1 MLKTKRAVMLKN
13 EHVTKVYKMGEVDLT
28 VIKDLSLS
36 IDDGEFVA
44 IVGPSGS
51 GKSTVL
57 NILGCLDKPTEGK
70 VTVED
75 VDVTQ
80 LNRTELAHFRGEHI
94 GFIFQSFNLIPV
106 LSVYENIEYPL
117 IMIQNLPEVERHERI
132 MQLLED
138 VDMLDQKDKFP
149 DQLSGGQRQRVAI
162 ARALVTKPKIVFA
175 DEPTANL
182 DTKTSQQIIELM
194 RSIQQEFNTT
204 FIFATHDEKIVT
216 AVDRIITLVDGE
228 ITDDR
233 RVAS

>member
-1 MLKTKRAVMLKN
+1 MIENK
-13 EHVTKVYKMGEVDLT
+13 HITKVYKMGEVDLT
-28 VIKDLSLS
+28 VIKDLTLK
-36 IDDGEFVA
+36 IDYGEFIA

-57 NILGCLDKPTEGK
+57 NILGCLDKPTSGEVLIDGI
-70 VTVED
+70 
-75 VDVTQ
+75 DVTK
-80 LNRTELAHFRGEHI
+80 LDITALANFRGENI

-117 IMIQNLPEVERHERI
+117 IMIQNLAQEERYKRI
-132 MQLLED
+132 MQLLKD

-182 DTKTSQQIIELM
+182 DTQTSNQIITLM
-194 RSIQQEFNTT
+194 RNIQKEFNTT

-228 ITDDR
+228 ITDDKR
-233 RVAS
+233 MAL

>member
-1 MLKTKRAVMLKN
+1 MISN
-13 EHVTKVYKMGEVDLT
+13 QHVSKVYKMGEVDLT
-28 VIKDLSLS
+28 VIKDLNLQ
-36 IDDGEFVA
+36 INHGEFVA

-57 NILGCLDKPTEGK
+57 NLLGCLDKPTSGK
-70 VTVED
+70 IIIDET
-75 VDVTQ
+75 DVT
-80 LNRTELAHFRGEHI
+80 ELDTTSLANFRGENI

-117 IMIQNLPEVERHERI
+117 IMIQNLAQKERHKRI
-132 MQLLED
+132 MELLKD

-182 DTKTSQQIIELM
+182 DTNTSNQIITLM
-194 RSIQQEFNTT
+194 RNIQQEFNTT

-216 AVDRIITLVDGE
+216 AVDRIITIVDGV

-233 RVAS
+233 KVAS

>member
-1 MLKTKRAVMLKN
+1 MILN
-13 EHVTKVYKMGEVDLT
+13 EHVKKVYRMGEVDLT
-28 VIKDLSLS
+28 VIKDLNLE
-36 IDDGEFVA
+36 INYGEFVA

-57 NILGCLDKPTEGK
+57 NLLGCLDKPTEGK
-70 VTVED
+70 ILIDKTD
-75 VDVTQ
+75 ITK
-80 LNRTELAHFRGEHI
+80 LSSTESANFRGENI

-117 IMIQNLPEVERHERI
+117 IMIQNLPQEERHERI
-132 MQLLED
+132 MKLLEE

-182 DTKTSQQIIELM
+182 DTKTSNQIITLM
-194 RSIQQEFNTT
+194 RNIQQEFNTT

-216 AVDRIITLVDGE
+216 AVDRIITLVDGI

>member
-1 MLKTKRAVMLKN
+1 MIIN
-13 EHVTKVYKMGEVDLT
+13 EHVTKVYKMGEVDLK
-28 VIKDLSLS
+28 VIKDLNLT
-36 IDDGEFVA
+36 IDYGEFVA

-57 NILGCLDKPTEGK
+57 NIIGCLDKPTDGK
-70 VTVED
+70 VIIDGTD
-75 VDVTQ
+75 ITLLDTTARA
-80 LNRTELAHFRGEHI
+80 NFRGENI

-117 IMIQNLPEVERHERI
+117 IMIQNLPQEERHKRI
-132 MQLLED
+132 MKLLDD

-162 ARALVTKPKIVFA
+162 ARALVTNPKIVFA

-182 DTKTSQQIIELM
+182 DTKTSNQIITLM
-194 RSIQQEFNTT
+194 RNIQREFNTT
-204 FIFATHDEKIVT
+204 FIFATHDEKIVS

-228 ITDDR
+228 IIDDK
-233 RVAS
+233 RVAL

>member
-1 MLKTKRAVMLKN
+1 MISN

-28 VIKDLSLS
+28 VIKDLNLE
-36 IDDGEFVA
+36 IEHGEFVA

-57 NILGCLDKPTEGK
+57 NLLGCLDKPSDGK
-70 VTVED
+70 VIID
-75 VDVTQ
+75 GIDVT
-80 LNRTELAHFRGEHI
+80 ELDTTALANFRGENI

-117 IMIQNLPEVERHERI
+117 IMIQNLPRDEREKRI
-132 MQLLED
+132 MQLLKD

-182 DTKTSQQIIELM
+182 DTDTSNQIITLM
-194 RSIQQEFNTT
+194 RNIQREFNTT

-216 AVDRIITLVDGE
+216 AVDRIITIVDGV

-233 RVAS
+233 RTAS

>member
-1 MLKTKRAVMLKN
+1 MISNTNVS
-13 EHVTKVYKMGEVDLT
+13 KVYKMGEIDLT
-28 VIKDLSLS
+28 VIKDLNLN
-36 IDDGEFVA
+36 IDYGEFIA

-51 GKSTVL
+51 GKSTIL
-57 NILGCLDKPTEGK
+57 NIIGCLDKPTEGK
-70 VTVED
+70 VLID
-75 VDVTQ
+75 GIDVTQ
-80 LNRTELAHFRGEHI
+80 LDTTALANFRGKNI

-117 IMIQNLPEVERHERI
+117 IMIQNLPEAERHERI
-132 MQLLED
+132 MKLLRD

-162 ARALVTKPKIVFA
+162 ARALVTNPKIVFA

-182 DTKTSQQIIELM
+182 DTNTSNQIITLM
-194 RSIQQEFNTT
+194 RNIQKEFNTT

-216 AVDRIITLVDGE
+216 AADRIITLVDGV

-233 RVAS
+233 KAVS

>member
-1 MLKTKRAVMLKN
+1 MISNK
-13 EHVTKVYKMGEVDLT
+13 HVKKVYKMGEVDLT
-28 VIKDLSLS
+28 VIKDLNLE
-36 IDDGEFVA
+36 IEHGEFVA

-57 NILGCLDKPTEGK
+57 NLLGCLDKPSDGK
-70 VTVED
+70 IMID
-75 VDVTQ
+75 GVDVTK
-80 LNRTELAHFRGEHI
+80 LDATALANFRGKNI

-117 IMIQNLPEVERHERI
+117 IMIQNLPKDEREKRI

-138 VDMLDQKDKFP
+138 VDMLEQKDKFP

-182 DTKTSQQIIELM
+182 DTDTSNQIITLM
-194 RSIQQEFNTT
+194 RNIQREFNTT

-216 AVDRIITLVDGE
+216 AVDRIITLVDGV
-228 ITDDR
+228 IIDDR
-233 RVAS
+233 RTAS

>member
-1 MLKTKRAVMLKN
+1 MIKN
-13 EHVTKVYKMGEVDLT
+13 EHVTKVYKMGEVDLK
-28 VIKDLSLS
+28 VIKDLNLS
-36 IDDGEFVA
+36 IEYGEFIA

-57 NILGCLDKPTEGK
+57 NLLGCLDKPTTGK
-70 VTVED
+70 VLIDD

-80 LNRTELAHFRGEHI
+80 LTTTQLAKFRGQNI

-117 IMIQNLPEVERHERI
+117 LMIQNLPQEERKKRI
-132 MQLLED
+132 MKLLTD
-138 VDMLDQKDKFP
+138 VDMMDQKDKFP

-182 DTKTSQQIIELM
+182 DTKTSQQIITLM
-194 RSIQQEFNTT
+194 RNIQREFNTT

-216 AVDRIITLVDGE
+216 AVDRIITIVDGI

-233 RVAS
+233 RV

>member
-1 MLKTKRAVMLKN
+1 MIATQD
-13 EHVTKVYKMGEVDLT
+13 VTKVYKMGELDLR
-28 VIKDLSLS
+28 VIKGLNLKISH
-36 IDDGEFVA
+36 GEFVA

-57 NILGCLDKPTEGK
+57 NLLGCLDKPSSGK
-70 VTVED
+70 IEISGIDITNLD
-75 VDVTQ
+75 STQ
-80 LNRTELAHFRGEHI
+80 MANFRGENV

-117 IMIQNLPEVERHERI
+117 IMIQNLPKEERHERI
-132 MQLLED
+132 MKLLQD

-182 DTKTSQQIIELM
+182 DTKTSNQIITLM
-194 RSIQQEFNTT
+194 RNIQREFNTT
-204 FIFATHDEKIVT
+204 FIFATHDEKIVS
-216 AVDRIITLVDGE
+216 AVDRIITIVDGE

-233 RVAS
+233 RRES

>member
-1 MLKTKRAVMLKN
+1 MLKN

-75 VDVTQ
+75 VDVTK
-80 LNRTELAHFRGEHI
+80 LNRTELAHFRGENI

-117 IMIQNLPEVERHERI
+117 IMIQNLPEAERQKRI

-138 VDMLDQKDKFP
+138 VDMMDQKDKFP

-216 AVDRIITLVDGE
+216 AVDRIITLVDGV

-233 RVAS
+233 KVAL

>member
-1 MLKTKRAVMLKN
+1 MISN
-13 EHVTKVYKMGEVDLT
+13 EHVTKIYKMGEVDLT
-28 VIKDLSLS
+28 VVKDLNLE
-36 IDDGEFVA
+36 IEHGEFVA

-57 NILGCLDKPTEGK
+57 NLLGCLDKPSDGK
-70 VTVED
+70 VMVD
-75 VDVTQ
+75 GIDVTK
-80 LNRTELAHFRGEHI
+80 LDTTALANFRGENI

-117 IMIQNLPEVERHERI
+117 IMIQRLEKKEREKRI
-132 MQLLED
+132 MQLLKD

-182 DTKTSQQIIELM
+182 DTDTSNQIITLM
-194 RSIQQEFNTT
+194 RNIQREFNTT

-216 AVDRIITLVDGE
+216 AVDRIITLVDGV

-233 RVAS
+233 RTAS

>member
-1 MLKTKRAVMLKN
+1 MIKN
-13 EHVTKVYKMGEVDLT
+13 ENVTKIYKMGEIDLT
-28 VIKDLSLS
+28 VIKNLNLE
-36 IDDGEFVA
+36 IDYGEFVA

-57 NILGCLDKPTEGK
+57 NLLGCLDKPTDGK
-70 VTVED
+70 VIID
-75 VDVTQ
+75 GIDVTK
-80 LNRTELAHFRGEHI
+80 LNTTALANFRGENI

-117 IMIQNLPEVERHERI
+117 IMIQNLPQEERDIRI
-132 MQLLED
+132 MKLLED
-138 VDMLDQKDKFP
+138 VDMLDQKDKYP

-182 DTKTSQQIIELM
+182 DTKTSNQIITLM
-194 RSIQQEFNTT
+194 RNIQQEFNTT

-216 AVDRIITLVDGE
+216 AVDRIITLVDGVV
-228 ITDDR
+228 TDDKK
-233 RVAS
+233 VVS

>member
-1 MLKTKRAVMLKN
+1 MISN

-28 VIKDLSLS
+28 VIKDLNLE
-36 IDDGEFVA
+36 IEHGEFVA

-57 NILGCLDKPTEGK
+57 NLIGCLDKPSDGK
-70 VTVED
+70 VIID
-75 VDVTQ
+75 GVDVTT
-80 LNRTELAHFRGEHI
+80 LDTTALANFRGENI

-117 IMIQNLPEVERHERI
+117 IMIQNLPKEERNRRI
-132 MQLLED
+132 MQLLKD

-182 DTKTSQQIIELM
+182 DTETSNQIITLM
-194 RSIQQEFNTT
+194 RNIQREFNTT

-216 AVDRIITLVDGE
+216 AVDRIITIVDGV

-233 RVAS
+233 RITS

>member
-1 MLKTKRAVMLKN
+1 MISN

-28 VIKDLSLS
+28 VIKDLNLE
-36 IDDGEFVA
+36 ITHGEFVA

-57 NILGCLDKPTEGK
+57 NLLGCLDKPTDGK
-70 VTVED
+70 VFID
-75 VDVTQ
+75 GVDVTG
-80 LNRTELAHFRGEHI
+80 LDTTALANFRGENI

-117 IMIQNLPEVERHERI
+117 IMIQNLSKDERDKRI
-132 MQLLED
+132 MQLLDD

-182 DTKTSQQIIELM
+182 DTDTSNQIITLM
-194 RSIQQEFNTT
+194 RNIQREFNTT
-204 FIFATHDEKIVT
+204 FIFATHDEKIVS
-216 AVDRIITLVDGE
+216 AVDRIITLVDGV

-233 RVAS
+233 RTTS

>member
-1 MLKTKRAVMLKN
+1 MISNQNVS
-13 EHVTKVYKMGEVDLT
+13 KVYKMGEIDLT
-28 VIKDLSLS
+28 VIKDLNLQ
-36 IDDGEFVA
+36 IEHGEFVA

-57 NILGCLDKPTEGK
+57 NLLGCLDKPTSGK
-70 VTVED
+70 IFIDETD
-75 VDVTQ
+75 ITALDT
-80 LNRTELAHFRGEHI
+80 TALANFRGKNI

-117 IMIQNLPEVERHERI
+117 IMIQNLPQKERHERI
-132 MQLLED
+132 IQLLKD
-138 VDMLDQKDKFP
+138 VDMLDQKEKFP

-182 DTKTSQQIIELM
+182 DSKTSNQIITLM
-194 RSIQQEFNTT
+194 RSIQKEFNTT

-216 AVDRIITLVDGE
+216 AVDRIITLIDGVV
-228 ITDDR
+228 TDDKK
-233 RVAS
+233 VTI

>member
-1 MLKTKRAVMLKN
+1 MLKN

-75 VDVTQ
+75 VDVTK
-80 LNRTELAHFRGEHI
+80 LNRTELAHFRGENI

-117 IMIQNLPEVERHERI
+117 IMIQNLPEDERHKRI

-138 VDMLDQKDKFP
+138 VDMMDQKDKFP

-216 AVDRIITLVDGE
+216 AVDRIITLVDGV

-233 RVAS
+233 KVAL

>member
-1 MLKTKRAVMLKN
+1 MISN
-13 EHVTKVYKMGEVDLT
+13 EHVSKVYKMGEIDLT
-28 VIKDLSLS
+28 VIKDLNLS
-36 IDDGEFVA
+36 INYGEFIA

-57 NILGCLDKPTEGK
+57 NLLGCLDKPTEGK
-70 VTVED
+70 IFIDET
-75 VDVTQ
+75 DVTK
-80 LNRTELAHFRGEHI
+80 LSRTELANFRGENI

-117 IMIQNLPEVERHERI
+117 IMIQDLPLLERHDRI
-132 MQLLED
+132 MKLLED

-162 ARALVTKPKIVFA
+162 ARALVTNPKIVFA

-182 DTKTSQQIIELM
+182 DTKTSNQIITLM
-194 RSIQQEFNTT
+194 RNIQQEFNTT

-216 AVDRIITLVDGE
+216 AADRIITLVDGV
-228 ITDDR
+228 IIDDKK
-233 RVAS
+233 VAS

>member
-1 MLKTKRAVMLKN
+1 MISN
-13 EHVTKVYKMGEVDLT
+13 EHVSKVYKMGEVDLR
-28 VIKDLSLS
+28 VIKDLNLQISH
-36 IDDGEFVA
+36 GEFVA

-57 NILGCLDKPTEGK
+57 NLLGCLDKPTEGK
-70 VTVED
+70 IFIDDT
-75 VDVTQ
+75 DVTQ
-80 LNRTELAHFRGEHI
+80 LDTTTLANFRGENI

-117 IMIQNLPEVERHERI
+117 IMIQNLPEQERHKRI
-132 MQLLED
+132 MELLKD

-182 DTKTSQQIIELM
+182 DTKTSNQIITLM
-194 RSIQQEFNTT
+194 RNIQQEFNTT
-204 FIFATHDEKIVT
+204 FIFATHDEKIVRV
-216 AVDRIITLVDGE
+216 VDRIITLVDGVV
-228 ITDDR
+228 TDDKR
-233 RVAS
+233 IAS

>member
-1 MLKTKRAVMLKN
+1 MISNK
-13 EHVTKVYKMGEVDLT
+13 HVKKVYQMGEVDLT
-28 VIKDLSLS
+28 VIKDLNLN
-36 IDDGEFVA
+36 IEYGEFIA

-57 NILGCLDKPTEGK
+57 NLLGCLDKPTEGEILIDETDITK
-70 VTVED
+70 LST
-75 VDVTQ
+75 
-80 LNRTELAHFRGEHI
+80 TELANFRGENI

-117 IMIQNLPEVERHERI
+117 IMIQNLPQDERHKRI
-132 MQLLED
+132 MKLLQE

-182 DTKTSQQIIELM
+182 DTQTSNQIITLM
-194 RSIQQEFNTT
+194 RNIQKEFNTT

-216 AVDRIITLVDGE
+216 AVDRIITIVDGV
-228 ITDDR
+228 ITDDKR
-233 RVAS
+233 ISS

>member
-1 MLKTKRAVMLKN
+1 MIENK
-13 EHVTKVYKMGEVDLT
+13 HVTKIYKMGEVDLT
-28 VIKDLSLS
+28 VIKDLNLS
-36 IDDGEFVA
+36 IGHGEFVA

-57 NILGCLDKPTEGK
+57 NIIGCLDKPTDGK
-70 VTVED
+70 VIIDGTD
-75 VDVTQ
+75 ITLLDT
-80 LNRTELAHFRGEHI
+80 TALANFRGENI

-117 IMIQNLPEVERHERI
+117 IMIQNLPQEERHERI
-132 MQLLED
+132 MRLLED

-162 ARALVTKPKIVFA
+162 ARALVTNPKIVFA

-182 DTKTSQQIIELM
+182 DTKTSNQIITLM
-194 RSIQQEFNTT
+194 RNIQREFNTT
-204 FIFATHDEKIVT
+204 FIFATHDEKIVS

-228 ITDDR
+228 VVDDK
-233 RVAS
+233 RVSS

>member
-1 MLKTKRAVMLKN
+1 MISNTNVS
-13 EHVTKVYKMGEVDLT
+13 KVYKMGEIDLT
-28 VIKDLSLS
+28 VIKNLNLD
-36 IDDGEFVA
+36 IDYGEFIA

-57 NILGCLDKPTEGK
+57 NLLGCLDKPTEGK
-70 VTVED
+70 ILIDET
-75 VDVTQ
+75 DVTK
-80 LNRTELAHFRGEHI
+80 LSRTELANFRGKNI

-117 IMIQNLPEVERHERI
+117 IMIQNLEQDERHKRI
-132 MQLLED
+132 MKLLED

-162 ARALVTKPKIVFA
+162 ARALITNPKIVFA

-182 DTKTSQQIIELM
+182 DTKTSNQIITLM
-194 RSIQQEFNTT
+194 RNIQKEFNTT

-216 AVDRIITLVDGE
+216 AVDRIITLVDGQ
-228 ITDDR
+228 ITDDKK
-233 RVAS
+233 VVS

>member
-1 MLKTKRAVMLKN
+1 MISN
-13 EHVTKVYKMGEVDLT
+13 EHVKKVYKMGEVDLT
-28 VIKDLSLS
+28 VIKDLNLE
-36 IDDGEFVA
+36 ITHGEFVA

-57 NILGCLDKPTEGK
+57 NLLGCLDKPSEGK
-70 VTVED
+70 VVID
-75 VDVTQ
+75 GVDVTQ
-80 LNRTELAHFRGEHI
+80 LDTTALANFRGENI

-117 IMIQNLPEVERHERI
+117 IMIQNLSKEERNERI
-132 MQLLED
+132 LQLLED

-182 DTKTSQQIIELM
+182 DTDTSNQIITLM
-194 RSIQQEFNTT
+194 RNIQREFHTT
-204 FIFATHDEKIVT
+204 FIFATHDEKIVS
-216 AVDRIITLVDGE
+216 AVDRIITIVDGV
-228 ITDDR
+228 ITDDK
-233 RVAS
+233 RVVS

>member
-1 MLKTKRAVMLKN
+1 MIIN

-28 VIKDLSLS
+28 VIKDLNLT
-36 IDDGEFVA
+36 IDYGEFVA

-57 NILGCLDKPTEGK
+57 NILGCLDKPTTGK
-70 VTVED
+70 VLIDEIDIT
-75 VDVTQ
+75 T
-80 LNRTELAHFRGEHI
+80 LNTTELANFRGENI

-117 IMIQNLPEVERHERI
+117 LMIQNLPQNEREKRI
-132 MQLLED
+132 MKLLEE
-138 VDMLDQKDKFP
+138 VDMLDQKEKFP

-182 DTKTSQQIIELM
+182 DTKTSNQIITLM
-194 RSIQQEFNTT
+194 RNIQKEFNTT

-216 AVDRIITLVDGE
+216 AVDRIITLVDGV
-228 ITDDR
+228 ITDDK
-233 RVAS
+233 RVVS

>member
-1 MLKTKRAVMLKN
+1 MITN

-28 VIKDLSLS
+28 VIKDLNLN
-36 IDDGEFVA
+36 IGHGEFVA

-57 NILGCLDKPTEGK
+57 NLLGCLDKPTEGK
-70 VTVED
+70 IVIDET
-75 VDVTQ
+75 DVTQ
-80 LNRTELAHFRGEHI
+80 LDTTALANFRGENI

-117 IMIQNLPEVERHERI
+117 IMIQNLPQEERHERI
-132 MQLLED
+132 MKLLDD

-162 ARALVTKPKIVFA
+162 ARALVTNPKIVFA

-182 DTKTSQQIIELM
+182 DTKTSNQIITLM
-194 RSIQQEFNTT
+194 RNIQQEFNTT

-216 AVDRIITLVDGE
+216 EADRIITIVDGV
-228 ITDDR
+228 ITDDKR
-233 RVAS
+233 IAS

>member
-1 MLKTKRAVMLKN
+1 MIENKN
-13 EHVTKVYKMGEVDLT
+13 ITKVYKMGEIDLT
-28 VIKDLSLS
+28 VIKDLSLN
-36 IDDGEFVA
+36 IDYGEFIA

-57 NILGCLDKPTEGK
+57 NILGCLDKPTSGQ
-70 VTVED
+70 VLID
-75 VDVTQ
+75 GLDVTT
-80 LNRTELAHFRGEHI
+80 LDTTDLAIFRGENI

-117 IMIQNLPEVERHERI
+117 IMIQNLPQEERHSRI
-132 MQLLED
+132 IQLLKD

-182 DTKTSQQIIELM
+182 DTKTSNQIITLM
-194 RSIQQEFNTT
+194 RNIQKEFNTT

-216 AVDRIITLVDGE
+216 AVDRIITIVDGV
-228 ITDDR
+228 ITDDK
-233 RVAS
+233 RVA